1 MDYRTLSEILALAEK
16 LKCYTRHSWTSGG
29 RQESVAEHTYR
40 LCVFAWLV
48 KEEFPQYDMDRVIR
62 LCLFHDLG
70 EAVTGDV
77 PCFWKDEK
85 DERREEEALEKI
97 ADMLPHPYNEELQ
110 EIFREIHKK
119 QTPESRLACALDK
132 LEAVIQHNEAS
143 IDTWLPLEYQLQLTH
158 GQEQCR
164 DIPYMKELRDAISR
178 DVRDKIQ
185 REGSRQD
192 SVEAGYTASSD
203 RRKLNFKRVVELMRQ
218 SYWAKDRSE
227 EMIRK
232 GMEQSKAYGLYDPD
246 GYMAGYARVITDE
259 VSMFYLCDVI
269 IDEKLRRQGLGSI
282 LMDKIIE
289 EEGHLRG
296 ILRTRDAVRFYENYG
311 YKVVGGEDK
320 TLMIREA
327 R

>member
-1 MDYRTLSEILALAEK
+1 MDYHTLSEFLALAEK
-16 LKCYTRHSWTSGG
+16 LKCYTRHSWIYSG
-29 RQESVAEHTYR
+29 RRESVAEYTYR

-48 KEEFPQYDMDRVIR
+48 EEEFPQYDMDRVII

-70 EAVTGDV
+70 ESVTRDV
-77 PCFWKDEK
+77 PCFWQNEK
-85 DERREEEALEKI
+85 DEHREEEALEKI
-97 ADMLPHPYNEELQ
+97 ADMRPHPYNEELQ

-119 QTPESRLACALDK
+119 QIPESRLACAPDK
-132 LEAVIQHNEAS
+132 LEAVIQNNGVS
-143 IDTWLPLEYQLQLTH
+143 IDTWLLLEYPLQLMH
-158 GQEQCR
+158 GKEQCR
-164 DIPYMKELRDAISR
+164 GISYMKELRDAISR

-185 REGSRQD
+185 REGFRQN
-192 SVEAGYTASSD
+192 SAEAGYTVGSD

-232 GMEQSKAYGLYDPD
+232 AMEQSKAYGLYDLD
-246 GYMAGYARVITDE
+246 GYMVGYARVITDE
-259 VSMFYLCDVI
+259 VSMFYLCDMI

-282 LMDKIIE
+282 LMNKIIE
-289 EEGHLRG
+289 EKEHLRG
-296 ILRTRDAVRFYENYG
+296 ILRTRDAVRFYEKYS
-311 YKVVGGEDK
+311 YKLVGGEDK

>member
-1 MDYRTLSEILALAEK
+1 MDYRILSDFMALAEK
-16 LKCYTRHSWTSGG
+16 LKCRTRHSWTSSG
-29 RQESVAEHTYR
+29 RRESVAEHTYR

-48 KEEFPQYDMDRVIR
+48 KDEFPQYDMDRVIK

-77 PCFWKDEK
+77 PCFMKDEN
-85 DERREEEALEKI
+85 DERREEEALEDI
-97 ADMLPHPYNEELQ
+97 AGMLPQPYKEELQ
-110 EIFREIHKK
+110 EIFREMREMKS
-119 QTPESRLACALDK
+119 PESRLACALDK

-143 IDTWLPLEYQLQLTH
+143 IDTWLPLEYELQLAH

-164 DIPYMKELRDAISR
+164 SIPYMKELRDAISR
-178 DVRDKIQ
+178 EVMEKIEKESPGQ
-185 REGSRQD
+185 ENLEG
-192 SVEAGYTASSD
+192 GYTVSSD
-203 RRKLNFKRVVELMRQ
+203 RKKLNLKRVVELMRQ
-218 SYWAKDRSE
+218 SYWAKDRPE
-227 EMIRK
+227 EIIRK
-232 GMEQSKAYGLYDPD
+232 GMEQSKAYGLYDQE

-269 IDEKLRRQGLGSI
+269 IDEKLRHQGLGSL

-289 EEGHLRG
+289 DEGHMRG
-296 ILRTRDAVRFYENYG
+296 ILRTRDAVRFYEKYG
-311 YKVVGGEDK
+311 YKRVGGEDK